1 MKWGWTITR
10 VLKQTATADTF
21 VRVRTS
27 VLPALLG
34 GTVNQLG
41 NTVGQLGN
49 LVRLDSQSEGRN
61 LDQDERNLLMEP
73 FLRSMSTCRR
83 MEAPRKKDDVYQSVS
98 L

>member
-61 LDQDERNLLMEP
+61 LDQDERNLLLGNGALFEMHVN
-73 FLRSMSTCRR
+73 LQANGS
-83 MEAPRKKDDVYQSVS
+83 APQER
-98 L
+98 